1 MNIIKKFILIKKK
14 EKEYKT
20 YIKIHKQNIL
30 KAFYEILNC
39 EELTELIFNSDI
51 LPLLYDRVLN
61 HDNSKFSR
69 KEFNAYRKQYYPI
82 DIQEKK
88 LNKLAFEK
96 AWHHHWIHNDH
107 HWQNRQY
114 WTEEWELSTKTKLA
128 CLENVIDWLAMGYQ
142 FNDRPYQYYEK
153 HKNEIKLP
161 SCQIKFI
168 EYLIYEGVDKKYI
181 KK

>member
-14 EKEYKT
+14 EKEYKR
-20 YIKIHKQNIL
+20 YIKIHKQNVL

-96 AWHHHWIHNDH
+96 A
-107 HWQNRQY
+107 
-114 WTEEWELSTKTKLA
+114 
-128 CLENVIDWLAMGYQ
+128 
-142 FNDRPYQYYEK
+142 
-153 HKNEIKLP
+153 
-161 SCQIKFI
+161 
-168 EYLIYEGVDKKYI
+168 
-181 KK
+181 